1 MKEKNWINIVMH
13 YIVHNSFLITV
24 AFMLMVH
31 AVLLGVLA
39 FAKILPL
46 MYFNVLSVIVYLFCV
61 VLCRFGHMVP
71 VYISIMLEVSVYS
84 VMAVRMIGWH
94 SASFCFLLAIVPV
107 IIYFGCMMIKGSKRW
122 IIALL
127 LLANFSIF
135 VLMYLIYHDT
145 KPMYELA
152 GLTRHFLVIF
162 SSFVMVFSVVF
173 YNVVYIYSSEYEM
186 YNLEQ
191 ENEQLTVDA
200 KEDSLTGLLNRRGFL
215 PLVDKAMKSDA
226 VFCIAFSDID
236 NFKRINDSYGHDC
249 GDEVLRHISR
259 TIVRELPGCSVC
271 RWGGEE
277 IVVLMNGYDSQTAK
291 VKLESIRKNIED
303 NATPFF
309 NKRIPATITI
319 GLAESDAK
327 YEKPEDIIKVSDE
340 RMYYGKQHGKNILVF
355 EIAG

>member
-1 MKEKNWINIVMH
+1 MKEKNWINTVMH

-24 AFMLMVH
+24 AFMFMVH
-31 AVLLGVLA
+31 AVLLGTMA
-39 FAKILPL
+39 YAKVYPL
-46 MYFNVLSVIVYLFCV
+46 MQFNVLSVIVYIFCV
-61 VLCRFGHMVP
+61 VLCRFGHMLP
-71 VYISIMLEVSVYS
+71 VYVSIMLEVSAYS
-84 VMAVRMIGWH
+84 ILSVHIVGWN
-94 SASFCFLLAIVPV
+94 SASICFLVAIVPV

-122 IIALL
+122 IIAFLL
-127 LLANFSIF
+127 CANFFIYVF
-135 VLMYLIYHDT
+135 MYLTYHNAT
-145 KPMYELA
+145 PMYELDDA
-152 GLTRHFLVIF
+152 TRSVMVIF

-186 YNLEQ
+186 SNLEQ

-215 PLVDKAMKSDA
+215 PLVEKAMKENSE
-226 VFCIAFSDID
+226 FCIAFSDID

-259 TIVRELPGCSVC
+259 TIVRELPGCSIC

-277 IVVLMNGYDSQTAK
+277 IVVLMDGYNGKTAK
-291 VKLESIRKNIED
+291 IKLESIRKNIED
-303 NATPFF
+303 NPTIFF

-319 GLAESDAK
+319 GLVESNTGF
-327 YEKPEDIIKVSDE
+327 EKPEDIIKVSDE